1 MQGMKLAPAL
11 KVLEPMA
18 YQHRPVR
25 FVELWQPTSNWR
37 LKVYGINV
45 DHTRNSEATVLD
57 DTLLASA
64 KATIASNVRQPE
76 FMGKAAHGIG
86 FMIVHQGILGNWIML
101 DWWSHEILWNQ
112 LLFRSDSAAKPDIQP
127 VTNGIIACVWEI
139 PLISFERD
147 AWVRL
152 VLQAGPGVSRR
163 DAVNAYLESRYN
175 ADV

>member
-1 MQGMKLAPAL
+1 MHGTALAHAIKP
-11 KVLEPMA
+11 LEPMP

-25 FVELWQPTSNWR
+25 FIELWRPIDGWQ

-45 DHTRNSEATVLD
+45 DQNRNSDASVVD
-57 DTLLASA
+57 KHLLAEA
-64 KATIASNVRQPE
+64 KATIASTLQRPGATGN
-76 FMGKAAHGIG
+76 AAHGIG

-112 LLFRSDSAAKPDIQP
+112 LLFRSESATAPDIVP

-139 PLISFERD
+139 PLICFERD

-152 VLQAGPGVSRR
+152 VLQAGQSVSRQE
-163 DAVNAYLESRYN
+163 AVSAYLQTRYN
-175 ADV
+175 GDV